1 MRIFMWSGPRNI
13 STALLRSF
21 SNRKDTSVYDEPFYS
36 YYLKE
41 TGINHPLKKEI
52 LNFYPSEENEVIKMI
67 LKKKKG
73 IYYQK
78 HMTHHILDKTNIEWM
93 KEGINCFL
101 IRHPAKVI
109 DSYLKKNI
117 LTNITDIGFKQQLR
131 LFEYVKKN
139 ISSDIIVINSEILL
153 NNPENYLKAL
163 CKKLNIKFS
172 KKMLNWEPNKTD
184 YFGIWYKHW
193 YKDII
198 NSTGFKKNINK
209 KIIINNKFSKIYNES
224 MKIYDFI
231 NSYSL
236 KI

>member
-131 LFEYVKKN
+131 LF
-139 ISSDIIVINSEILL
+139 
-153 NNPENYLKAL
+153 
-163 CKKLNIKFS
+163 
-172 KKMLNWEPNKTD
+172 
-184 YFGIWYKHW
+184 
-193 YKDII
+193 
-198 NSTGFKKNINK
+198 
-209 KIIINNKFSKIYNES
+209 
-224 MKIYDFI
+224 
-231 NSYSL
+231 
-236 KI
+236 